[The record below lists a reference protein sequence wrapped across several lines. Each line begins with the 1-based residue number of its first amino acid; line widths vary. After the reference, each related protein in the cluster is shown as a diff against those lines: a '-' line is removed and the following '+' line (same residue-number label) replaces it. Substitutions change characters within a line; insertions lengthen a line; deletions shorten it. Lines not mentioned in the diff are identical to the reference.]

1 MQWEHLYFSIF
12 IVSGIITLMLT
23 PAFLKIAEK
32 TDFMDRPQ
40 GENHKKH
47 SRAVPLLGGAAMCSA
62 WLLTLG
68 LGIFFVM
75 SRSAEGVSSELN
87 NYAAN
92 IINIRGRL
100 FFLCLGA
107 LLITLLGLFDDRFG
121 MSPKVKLLGQIVV
134 SVIAVTLGGAQI
146 SVFISLPIISWA
158 LSVFW
163 FLVIINAINFFDNMD
178 GLAVGTS
185 AIAMALFAVVAAI
198 NQQYFV
204 AALGMMSAGVATGF
218 WFFNHHPASI
228 FMGDSGSHFLG
239 YMLAVLS
246 CSVTY
251 FTKESASTPFPV
263 LIPMFILA
271 IPLFDSCAVV
281 VIRLKN
287 KKPIYIG
294 DHNHISHRFVKMGM
308 SRKRAVQLVHL
319 LALIIGLSVLP
330 LLWGNV
336 RTTMVVLAQAMLLLL
351 LVSLIH
357 YSVKGD
363 CSTDESNVNSKKE

>member
-1 MQWEHLYFSIF
+1 MHWEHLYFTIF
-12 IVSGIITLMLT
+12 MASGIITLMLT
-23 PAFLKIAEK
+23 PFFLKIAEK
-32 TDFMDRPQ
+32 TDFMDRPKK
-40 GENHKKH
+40 EEHKKH
-47 SRAVPLLGGAAMCSA
+47 GRAVPLLGGAAMCSA

-68 LGIFFVM
+68 LGIILFV
-75 SRSAEGVSSELN
+75 SHSAESVSPELDK
-87 NYAAN
+87 YAAN

-100 FFLCLGA
+100 FFICLGA
-107 LLITLLGLFDDRFG
+107 VLITLLGLFDDRFG
-121 MSPKVKLLGQIVV
+121 MSPKVKLMGQIIV
-134 SVIAVTLGGAQI
+134 SIIAVTLGGAHI

-185 AIAMALFAVVAAI
+185 AIAMALFGVVAAI

-204 AALGMMSAGVATGF
+204 AALGMLSAGVAVGF
-218 WFFNHHPASI
+218 WFYNHDPASI

-251 FTKESASTPFPV
+251 FTQESASTPLPV

-281 VIRLKN
+281 AIRLKN
-287 KKPIYIG
+287 KKPIYVG

-319 LALIIGLSVLP
+319 LTLIIGLSVLP
-330 LLWGNV
+330 LLWGEV
-336 RTTMVVLAQAMLLLL
+336 RTTLIVIAQALLLLL

-357 YSVKGD
+357 YSVKAD
-363 CSTDESNVNSKKE
+363 HSTDESVKN

>member
-12 IVSGIITLMLT
+12 IISGIITLMLT
-23 PAFLKIAEK
+23 PLFLKIAEK

-40 GENHKKH
+40 GEEHKKH

-62 WLLTLG
+62 WLITLL
-68 LGIFFVM
+68 LGILFVM
-75 SRSAEGVSSELN
+75 SNSNEGISPELER
-87 NYAAN
+87 YTAN

-100 FFLCLGA
+100 FFICLGA
-107 LLITLLGLFDDRFG
+107 VLITLLGLFDDRFG
-121 MSPKVKLLGQIVV
+121 MSPKVKLLGQIIV
-134 SVIAVTLGGAQI
+134 SIIAVTLGGVQI
-146 SVFISLPIISWA
+146 SLFISLPIISWT

-185 AIAMALFAVVAAI
+185 AIAMVLFAVVAAI

-218 WFFNHHPASI
+218 WFFNHDPASI

-251 FTKESASTPFPV
+251 FTEGNAKTPLPV

-281 VIRLKN
+281 IIRLKN
-287 KKPIYIG
+287 KKPIYVG

-308 SRKRAVQLVHL
+308 SRKRSVQLVHL
-319 LALIIGLSVLP
+319 LAMIIGLSVLP
-330 LLWGNV
+330 LLWGNI
-336 RTTMVVLAQAMLLLL
+336 RTTLVVMAQAMLLLL
-351 LVSLIH
+351 LVTLMH

-363 CSTDESNVNSKKE
+363 NSTDEAS

>member
-23 PAFLKIAEK
+23 PVFLKIAEK
-32 TDFMDRPQ
+32 TNFMDRPKK
-40 GENHKKH
+40 EKHKQH
-47 SRAVPLLGGAAMCSA
+47 GRAVPLLGGAAMCSA
-62 WLLTLG
+62 WMITLL
-68 LGIFFVM
+68 LGILLLM
-75 SRSAEGVSSELN
+75 SHSAGDISPELKK
-87 NYAAN
+87 YAAN
-92 IINIRGRL
+92 LTNIQGRL
-100 FFLCLGA
+100 FFICLGA
-107 LLITLLGLFDDRFG
+107 GLITLLGLFDDRFG
-121 MSPKVKLLGQIVV
+121 MSPKVKLLGQLVV
-134 SVIAVTLGGAQI
+134 SIIAVTLGGVQI
-146 SVFISLPIISWA
+146 SLFISSPFVSWG

-185 AIAMALFAVVAAI
+185 AIAMALFTAVAAI

-204 AALGMMSAGVATGF
+204 AALCMLSTGVAVGF
-218 WFFNHHPASI
+218 WFYNHAPASI

-239 YMLAVLS
+239 YILAVLS

-251 FTKESASTPFPV
+251 FTEENASTPFPV

-281 VIRLKN
+281 AIRLKN
-287 KKPIYIG
+287 KKPIYVG
-294 DHNHISHRFVKMGM
+294 DNNHISHRFVKMGM

-336 RTTMVVLAQAMLLLL
+336 KTTLVVLAQAGLLLL

-357 YSVKGD
+357 YSVKSEY
-363 CSTDESNVNSKKE
+363 STDESAKK

>member
-12 IVSGIITLMLT
+12 IISGIITLMLT
-23 PAFLKIAEK
+23 PVFLKIAEK

-68 LGIFFVM
+68 LGIFFIM
-75 SRSAEGVSSELN
+75 SRSVEGISSELN

-134 SVIAVTLGGAQI
+134 SIIAVTLGGAQI

-198 NQQYFV
+198 NQQYFI

-287 KKPIYIG
+287 KKPIYVG

-363 CSTDESNVNSKKE
+363 YSTDESTKS